1 MDEIK
6 WVSIVETSGITPAEL
21 LAGRLQAAGIPAR
34 AVQEGA
40 GQAFGL
46 TVGLLGTARVLVP
59 AEREEEAR
67 ALLDLEAEVDEDEL
81 VTCPECE
88 NDVELTDEEWEQGW
102 FTCPVCGATV
112 ALDDLFE

>member
-1 MDEIK
+1 MEEIK
-6 WVSIVETSGITPAEL
+6 WVKVAETNGITPAEL

-59 AEREEEAR
+59 EEREEEAR
-67 ALLDLEAEVDEDEL
+67 ALLDLEAEMDEDNL
-81 VTCPECE
+81 VTCPHCGTEI
-88 NDVELTDEEWEQGW
+88 ELDDEEWEQGW
-102 FTCPVCGATV
+102 FDCPGCGERV
-112 ALDDLFE
+112 ELDPLF